1 MPLDPRDTEDNQNQD
16 LLSKELVLSSLV
28 QEVTRVMHSAATLDQ
43 AMQAFLL
50 GITELTGVQN
60 MILLGIKPGQALL
73 TPIHALGLS
82 QEALDAI
89 RVSPSTGPIQA
100 CLMSHRHMLVAP
112 VPRDDPFASTGA
124 EGYLI
129 MPITTRVTELS
140 PETPSCILPMG
151 ALWLDTTPP
160 GPELT
165 GQTISHLS
173 SLAQQAGLMM
183 ETWRAQRELAAA
195 NSELKSTIA
204 KLNETN
210 AKLNEAYAALS
221 KAQKIIEKDLDRAR
235 SIQSNLLPTA
245 FPDHLLKRV
254 SSKYI
259 PAGMVGGDYYDCF
272 ELPSGNLGLVVA
284 DVSGHGIG
292 AALVMSMFK
301 VLLRTFSATE
311 SPDARDASPCS
322 VLNRINAT
330 FMTQQLGAAQFV
342 TAFYAI
348 FDRISR
354 KLTYCNAG
362 HVAQMVRQN
371 PGSEPGADSLVEMP
385 SQGLVL
391 GMFANTFLSEASIE
405 LAPEARIFLFTDG
418 ITEAH
423 GVNGKMFGLQP
434 LMDLAM
440 GSGPDHP
447 AAQIDALMGMRSDFL
462 GGSTQASGDLADD
475 ATLVILDV

>member
-1 MPLDPRDTEDNQNQD
+1 MPLDPQETEDNQNQD

-28 QEVTRVMHSAATLDQ
+28 QEVTRVMHSASTLDQ
-43 AMQAFLL
+43 ALEAFLL
-50 GITELTGVQN
+50 GTTELTGVQN
-60 MILLGIKPGQALL
+60 MALLGLKPGQAYLSP
-73 TPIHALGLS
+73 THGLGLS
-82 QEALDAI
+82 REVMDRI
-89 RVSPSTGPIQA
+89 RVSPASGAMHTS
-100 CLMSHRHMLVAP
+100 LMSHRHMLVEP
-112 VPRDDPFASTGA
+112 VPENDPFHLTGA
-124 EGYLI
+124 ESYLI
-129 MPITTRVTELS
+129 MPITTRVVEMA
-140 PETPSCILPMG
+140 PGTPSCILPMG

-195 NSELKSTIA
+195 NVELKQ
-204 KLNETN
+204 TN
-210 AKLNEAYAALS
+210 TKLNEAYVALS
-221 KAQKIIEKDLDRAR
+221 KAQKTIEKDLDRAR
-235 SIQSNLLPTA
+235 AIQNNLLPTS
-245 FPDHLLKRV
+245 FPCHLLKRIA
-254 SSKYI
+254 SKYI

-311 SPDARDASPCS
+311 SSPCA
-322 VLNRINAT
+322 VLNTINAT

-348 FDRISR
+348 FDKERR
-354 KLTYCNAG
+354 RLTYCNAG

-371 PGSEPGADSLVEMP
+371 PGSEPAGDSLLEMP

-391 GMFANTFLSEASIE
+391 GMFANTFLSDAVIE

-423 GVNGKMFGLQP
+423 GVNGTMFGVEP
-434 LMDLAM
+434 LRDLAL
-440 GSGPDHP
+440 GSGPEHP
-447 AAQIDALMGMRSDFL
+447 ASLIDSLMRSRSEFL
-462 GGSTQASGDLADD
+462 GGSTQASGELADD

>member
-1 MPLDPRDTEDNQNQD
+1 MDPQETEDNQNQD

-28 QEVTRVMHSAATLDQ
+28 QEVTRVMHSAATLNQ
-43 AMQAFLL
+43 AMEPFLL
-50 GITELTGVQN
+50 GVTELTGVQN
-60 MILLGIKPGQALL
+60 MALLGLKEGYNQLIL
-73 TPIHALGLS
+73 THGLGLPP
-82 QEALDAI
+82 EVMDGI
-89 RVSPSTGPIQA
+89 KISPASGPVHA
-100 CLMSHRHMLVAP
+100 CLISHRHLLVGKVAK
-112 VPRDDPFASTGA
+112 DDPFHLTGA
-124 EGYLI
+124 ESYLV
-129 MPITTRVTELS
+129 MPIITRIAEAA
-140 PETPSCILPMG
+140 PGMPSCNLPLG

-195 NSELKSTIA
+195 NTELKQ
-204 KLNETN
+204 TN
-210 AKLNEAYAALS
+210 VKLNEAYAALS
-221 KAQKIIEKDLDRAR
+221 KAQKVIEKDLDRAR
-235 SIQSNLLPTA
+235 AIQNNLLPTS
-245 FPDHLLKRV
+245 FPDHLLRRI

-272 ELPSGNLGLVVA
+272 ELPSGNLGMVVA

-301 VLLRTFSATE
+301 VLLRTFSAQD
-311 SPDARDASPCS
+311 PSPCS
-322 VLNRINAT
+322 VLNKINAT

-342 TAFYAI
+342 TAFYAT
-348 FDRISR
+348 FDKGTR

-362 HVAQMVRQN
+362 HVAQVLRQN
-371 PGSEPGADSLVEMP
+371 PGTEPARDCLVEMP

-391 GMFANTFLSEASIE
+391 GMFGDTFLSEATLD

-423 GVNGKMFGLQP
+423 GVNGKMFGVEP
-434 LMDLAM
+434 LMKLAM
-440 GSGPDHP
+440 GSEADHP
-447 AAQIDALMGMRSDFL
+447 AALIDSLMRTRSVFL
-462 GGSTQASGDLADD
+462 GGSEQAAGDLADD
-475 ATLVILDV
+475 ATLVIVDV

>member
-1 MPLDPRDTEDNQNQD
+1 MPLDPQEMEDNQNQE

-43 AMQAFLL
+43 AMEAFLL

-60 MILLGIKPGQALL
+60 MLLLGLKPGQSQLSP
-73 TPIHALGLS
+73 TYGLGLPRET
-82 QEALDAI
+82 QDRI
-89 RVSPSTGPIQA
+89 RVAPGSGPVQA
-100 CLMSHRHMLVAP
+100 CLMSHRHMLVDP
-112 VPRDDPFASTGA
+112 IPKDDPFLATGA
-124 EGYLI
+124 ESYLV
-129 MPITTRVTELS
+129 MPITTRVAEPV
-140 PETPSCILPMG
+140 PESPSCILPMG

-183 ETWRAQRELAAA
+183 ETWRAQKELAAA
-195 NSELKSTIA
+195 NSELKQ
-204 KLNETN
+204 TN
-210 AKLNEAYAALS
+210 VKLNEAYAALS
-221 KAQKIIEKDLDRAR
+221 RAQKTIEKDLDRAR
-235 SIQSNLLPTA
+235 AIQSNLLPTT
-245 FPDHLLKRV
+245 FPDHILKRV
-254 SSKYI
+254 ASKYI

-301 VLLRTFSATE
+301 VLLRTFSVTAAVGDPAV
-311 SPDARDASPCS
+311 SDASPCA

-342 TAFYAI
+342 TAFYAV
-348 FDRISR
+348 FDKRSR
-354 KLTYCNAG
+354 RLTYCNAG

-371 PGSEPGADSLVEMP
+371 PGSEPAADSLVEMP

-391 GMFANTFLSEASIE
+391 GMFANTFLSDASIDLE
-405 LAPEARIFLFTDG
+405 PEARIFLFTDG

-423 GVNGKMFGLQP
+423 GVNGKMFGDGP
-434 LMDLAM
+434 LKALAL

-447 AAQIDALMGMRSDFL
+447 AALIDALMRLRSDFL
-462 GGSTQASGDLADD
+462 GGSTQATGELADD

>member
-1 MPLDPRDTEDNQNQD
+1 ML
-16 LLSKELVLSSLV
+16 
-28 QEVTRVMHSAATLDQ
+28 
-43 AMQAFLL
+43 
-50 GITELTGVQN
+50 
-60 MILLGIKPGQALL
+60 
-73 TPIHALGLS
+73 
-82 QEALDAI
+82 
-89 RVSPSTGPIQA
+89 VSPIPK
-100 CLMSHRHMLVAP
+100 
-112 VPRDDPFASTGA
+112 DDPFASTGA
-124 EGYLI
+124 ESYLI
-129 MPITTRVTELS
+129 MPITTRVAELS

-195 NSELKSTIA
+195 NSELKDRSS
-204 KLNETN
+204 KTN

-235 SIQSNLLPTA
+235 AIQSNLLPTS

-311 SPDARDASPCS
+311 APDAGTPPP
-322 VLNRINAT
+322 
-330 FMTQQLGAAQFV
+330 
-342 TAFYAI
+342 
-348 FDRISR
+348 
-354 KLTYCNAG
+354 
-362 HVAQMVRQN
+362 VR
-371 PGSEPGADSLVEMP
+371 S
-385 SQGLVL
+385 
-391 GMFANTFLSEASIE
+391 
-405 LAPEARIFLFTDG
+405 
-418 ITEAH
+418 
-423 GVNGKMFGLQP
+423 
-434 LMDLAM
+434 
-440 GSGPDHP
+440 
-447 AAQIDALMGMRSDFL
+447 
-462 GGSTQASGDLADD
+462 
-475 ATLVILDV
+475 

>member
-1 MPLDPRDTEDNQNQD
+1 MPFDPLETEDNQNQD
-16 LLSKELVLSSLV
+16 LLSRELVFSSLV
-28 QEVTRVMHSAATLDQ
+28 HEVTRVMHSAATLDQ
-43 AMQAFLL
+43 AMEAFLL
-50 GITELTGVQN
+50 GITELAGVQN
-60 MILLGIKPGQALL
+60 MALLGLKEGRAYL
-73 TPIHALGLS
+73 TPTHSLGLPPECVDQIRIS
-82 QEALDAI
+82 PATGTVHTALI
-89 RVSPSTGPIQA
+89 
-100 CLMSHRHMLVAP
+100 SHRHLFVEALAA
-112 VPRDDPFASTGA
+112 DDPFRITGA
-124 EGYLI
+124 ESYLI
-129 MPITTRVTELS
+129 MPLTTRTGEAS
-140 PETPSCILPMG
+140 PDMPSCILPMG

-195 NSELKSTIA
+195 NTELKQ
-204 KLNETN
+204 TN

-221 KAQKIIEKDLDRAR
+221 KAQKHIEKDLDRAR
-235 SIQSNLLPTA
+235 IIQNNLLPTS
-245 FPDHLLKRV
+245 FPDHLLLRIA
-254 SSKYI
+254 SKYI

-272 ELPSGNLGLVVA
+272 ELPSGNLAMVIA

-301 VLLRTFSATE
+301 VLLRTFSM
-311 SPDARDASPCS
+311 PDGASGQDASPCA
-322 VLNRINAT
+322 VLNKINAT

-348 FDRISR
+348 FDKASR
-354 KLTYCNAG
+354 RLTYCNAG
-362 HVAQMVRQN
+362 HVAQMVLQD
-371 PGSEPGADSLVEMP
+371 PAKSPGADNLLEMP

-391 GMFANTFLSEASIE
+391 GMFATTFLSDAGID

-423 GVNGKMFGLQP
+423 GVNGKMFGVEP
-434 LMDLAM
+434 LKDMALAS
-440 GSGPDHP
+440 GSEHP
-447 AAQIDALMGMRSDFL
+447 ADLIDSLMRIRSEYL
-462 GGSTQASGDLADD
+462 GGSTQATGELADD